1 MRSIKVSILAVLL
14 VSFGMRAIAHDSP
27 TGIHVSTKSPQAHV
41 FFEKGLE
48 KMEMLHIQD
57 GLDNFRSA
65 VKADPQ
71 FALGHIFLM
80 FFSQDPTEQI
90 AEREKA
96 LSTRDS
102 GNAEEKLIIDW
113 LANASQSHMLPAIQS
128 MNEVLQKYPQDKHL
142 HWLAGWWLLVDHN
155 QSQRAAARFE
165 HVIAI
170 DPKFADA
177 YNEAAYCYARQN
189 NFEKAFAYIK
199 HYTEL
204 VPSEP
209 NPQDTFAEISRMAG
223 RFEDALTHYRASL
236 KIDPSFHESQL
247 GLGDT
252 YALMGDQAKAR
263 AEYTKAIETA
273 SPAQK
278 VLWSLQ
284 MAATYVREGD
294 LASADK
300 AFNAVAEQAHEK
312 DFANFES
319 EAFRSMSLYQLD
331 SAASLRLL
339 EKAEAVL
346 KEDHKVPQALLN
358 EQLAAVLRTRVERAT
373 AANNKDLAAS
383 TLKQLQTLAEAN
395 SADGLIENAMHGA
408 SGAVA
413 LAAGNFADAVNH
425 FEEDD
430 SNAISMRGLIT
441 AYEKNGQEGNARRLG
456 AKLAA
461 LNVPLIEQALVVPE
475 YRKQRAALSAKT
487 NPALDPRAKY
497 LK

>member
-236 KIDPSFHESQL
+236 
-247 GLGDT
+247 
-252 YALMGDQAKAR
+252 
-263 AEYTKAIETA
+263 
-273 SPAQK
+273 
-278 VLWSLQ
+278 
-284 MAATYVREGD
+284 
-294 LASADK
+294 
-300 AFNAVAEQAHEK
+300 
-312 DFANFES
+312 
-319 EAFRSMSLYQLD
+319 
-331 SAASLRLL
+331 
-339 EKAEAVL
+339 
-346 KEDHKVPQALLN
+346 
-358 EQLAAVLRTRVERAT
+358 
-373 AANNKDLAAS
+373 
-383 TLKQLQTLAEAN
+383 
-395 SADGLIENAMHGA
+395 
-408 SGAVA
+408 
-413 LAAGNFADAVNH
+413 
-425 FEEDD
+425 
-430 SNAISMRGLIT
+430 
-441 AYEKNGQEGNARRLG
+441 
-456 AKLAA
+456 
-461 LNVPLIEQALVVPE
+461 
-475 YRKQRAALSAKT
+475 
-487 NPALDPRAKY
+487 
-497 LK
+497 